1 MFGRKGSY
9 GSWDVTQSFRKRG
22 FRVQIP
28 SMLEEEVFKGFA
40 DLEAYSYFQDLPGS
54 SSTLPGVAL
63 SPEMPLLK
71 YRSHSFVI

>member
-1 MFGRKGSY
+1 
-9 GSWDVTQSFRKRG
+9 
-22 FRVQIP
+22 
-28 SMLEEEVFKGFA
+28 MLEEEAFKGLA